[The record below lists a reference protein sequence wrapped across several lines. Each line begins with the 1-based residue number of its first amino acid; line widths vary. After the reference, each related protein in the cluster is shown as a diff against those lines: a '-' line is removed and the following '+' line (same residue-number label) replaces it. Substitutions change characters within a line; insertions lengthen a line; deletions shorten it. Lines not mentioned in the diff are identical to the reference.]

1 MNKGG
6 VSTVERSQQSR
17 DTAEF
22 QQSKWK
28 QQDDRYRQMPRI
40 LGLEQGIALELELDV
55 EEELGPVK
63 D

>member
-6 VSTVERSQQSR
+6 SAQLRGVNRAGTQQS
-17 DTAEF
+17 
-22 QQSKWK
+22 
-28 QQDDRYRQMPRI
+28 YRQMPRI